1 MRHFVVSYP
10 EEMRTALNLA
20 TPAHYFP
27 EIGVCM
33 HFCDGMTEG
42 ILISRCLSRFARF
55 CVVRATIAG
64 GIVAMIKKAEDDSDL
79 GRLFRACKDCTGD
92 FFVSSHIVQ
101 EPLQYRL
108 ESSPRDLTTLLW
120 LRDNRKCEAS
130 AMLLEKLYLCHEVFI
145 AQNLRCLQS
154 MMRDLL
160 MLTATDSTFAGQC
173 TLSTQY

>member
-1 MRHFVVSYP
+1 
-10 EEMRTALNLA
+10 
-20 TPAHYFP
+20 
-27 EIGVCM
+27 
-33 HFCDGMTEG
+33 
-42 ILISRCLSRFARF
+42 
-55 CVVRATIAG
+55 
-64 GIVAMIKKAEDDSDL
+64 MIKKAEDDSDL